1 MISSALEHFKKG
13 HLVIFPTDTLYGIG
27 CSINSESSIK
37 RLYKVRKTPLA
48 KPTLILTSDLEQASD
63 YGYLSNNARDLAT
76 TFWPGPLTLITKAKN
91 KVPKSIQGK
100 GNTIAL
106 RIPKQPPIISLIKKL
121 GCPILAP
128 SANFHGLPA
137 PTMFNKI
144 DKELLAL
151 VDYAIDISY
160 LDNALDLVKI
170 PSTLIDISHD
180 NIEIIRE
187 GAISSQEVQ
196 KAQGGLRT

>member
-1 MISSALEHFKKG
+1 MSSALEHFKKG
-13 HLVIFPTDTLYGIG
+13 HIVIFPTDTLYGIG
-27 CSINSESSIK
+27 CSINKESSIK
-37 RLYKVRKTPLA
+37 RLYKIRKTPLT
-48 KPTLILTSDLEQASD
+48 KPTLILTSNLEQASD
-63 YGYLSNNARDLAT
+63 YGYLSKKARNLAAS
-76 TFWPGPLTLITKAKN
+76 FWPGPLTLITKAKD

-100 GNTIAL
+100 DGTIAL
-106 RIPKQPPIISLIKKL
+106 RIPNQPPIISLIKKL
-121 GCPILAP
+121 EYPILAP
-128 SANFHGLPA
+128 SANFHGNPA

-160 LDNALDLVKI
+160 LDNALNLVKK
-170 PSTLIDISHD
+170 PSTLINISHD

-187 GAISSQEVQ
+187 GIISSQEVQ